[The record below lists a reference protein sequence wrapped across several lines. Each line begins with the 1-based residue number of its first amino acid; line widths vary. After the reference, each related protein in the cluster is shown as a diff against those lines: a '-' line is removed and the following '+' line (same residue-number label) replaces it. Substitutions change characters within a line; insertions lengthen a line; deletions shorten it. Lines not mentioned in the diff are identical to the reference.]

1 MDTDQIAP
9 RPSSDRRFLRAFAKL
24 VVLATVI
31 LIFIGGLVTSHGAGL
46 AVPDWPT
53 TYGQNMFTY
62 PVSEWQGGIL
72 YEHGH
77 RLFAS
82 LVGFLIIIL
91 AVWLPLADK
100 RRWLRNLGFLAL
112 VLVIAQG
119 VLGGV
124 SVLMRLSWGTPMPV
138 WFLTLVFHGVM
149 AQSFLILTIF
159 LAYAVSK
166 ERRRR
171 EEAKEAFNAGPLATT
186 AIVCLALI
194 YLQLIVGASMRH
206 LGAGMAIPDFPSMG
220 GYLIPPFN
228 AEMLERVNAMRQAYS
243 NTSGVA
249 YQAATMPQVVIHF
262 AHRLVALFVTGSVV
276 VLLFQAVR
284 THSGN
289 RPVMNAVYLL
299 VGLVVVQFC
308 LGVATVLTFKQPL
321 VTSLHVVVGAMTLG
335 AAALLVFRILPL
347 GLRAPRKTLAD
358 SGLQTVSP
366 SFN

>member
-1 MDTDQIAP
+1 MNTARAASRPGSDQP
-9 RPSSDRRFLRAFAKL
+9 LLRAFTKL
-24 VVLATVI
+24 VVVATVI

-82 LVGFLIIIL
+82 LVGFLVILL

-138 WFLTLVFHGVM
+138 WFLTLVFHGVL

-166 ERRRR
+166 ERRKR
-171 EEAKEAFNAGPLATT
+171 EEVAEEPNTGALATT
-186 AIVCLALI
+186 ALVCLALI

-220 GYLIPPFN
+220 GYLLPPFN
-228 AEMLERVNAMRQAYS
+228 AEMLDRVNAMRQAYS
-243 NTSGVA
+243 NASGVA
-249 YQAATMPQVVIHF
+249 YQAATLPQVVIHF

-276 VLLFQAVR
+276 ALLFQAIR

-289 RPVMNAVYLL
+289 KPVMRAVYWL
-299 VGLVVVQFC
+299 VGLVLIQFC
-308 LGVATVLTFKQPL
+308 LGIATVMTFKQPL
-321 VTSLHVVVGAMTLG
+321 VTSIHVVVGAITLG
-335 AAALLVFRILPL
+335 VAALLVFRTLPL
-347 GLRAPRKTLAD
+347 SLRTPRRTLAD
-358 SGLQTVSP
+358 SGLRAVSP